1 MTTSDDQTTVRARV
15 ATPLRDEAAKILKG
29 KGLTVSDVLRETLL
43 RVIERRDVPFP
54 VRNPTGRIVDESR
67 SVARVN
73 YDAGMKLLPELHETR
88 WAERNGELMRER
100 TKARAAGDEGRVEEL
115 RVAILDHQKARY
127 DTSGTRELI
136 EVQYRRELA
145 NEQIKEFS
153 VRLKESEKTFARLA
167 EQARG
172 LVADITEVTGRAFD
186 AVASGSITPVTPKRR
201 HARHR

>member
-67 SVARVN
+67 SVTRVN
-73 YDAGMKLLPELHETR
+73 YDAGMGLLPEVHETR

-100 TKARAAGDEGRVEEL
+100 TKARVAGDEGRVEEL
-115 RVAILDHQKARY
+115 RTAILDHQKSRY
-127 DTSGTRELI
+127 DTSSTRELI
-136 EVQYRRELA
+136 EMQYRRELA

-153 VRLKESEKTFARLA
+153 VRLKESESTFARLA

-172 LVADITEVTGRAFD
+172 LVANVTEVTGRALD
-186 AVASGSITPVTPKRR
+186 VVASGSITPITPKRR
-201 HARHR
+201 RAKCC